1 MAKVLII
8 GGGGREHALARSIAS
23 NSEVTEIFCAP
34 GNGGTAQEPKC
45 INITQSTIPELV
57 TFAKSNH
64 IDLTIPGPEA
74 LLVEGVVDA
83 FHAEGLTIFGPHQE
97 AAQLEG
103 SKVYSKDFMN
113 RHGVATAR
121 AESFTNKEEALKTLP
136 TWNYPVVVKA
146 DGLAAGKGVIICQ
159 SQQEAAE
166 AIQQIMGEKC
176 FGSAG
181 DRLLLEEFLEGW
193 EASFLVLYD
202 GNTYTSMISAQDHKQ
217 IFDGGKGPNTGG
229 MGVIAPNP
237 RVTPELMQEID
248 RAILAPTFQGIAH
261 EGLNFSGV
269 LFFGVM
275 VCNGNPYLLE
285 YNVRFGD
292 PETEAVLPLLSSDL
306 YTTLYN
312 CTQGTLHTTDIT
324 WNDASCCS
332 VVMSSKGYPGEYQKG
347 DRIEGITKISDGEVY
362 IAGATLEK
370 ETLKTSGGRVL
381 VLSVT
386 GSTLE
391 EARAKAYTEITN
403 IHFDGCYY
411 RKDIGVAGQ

>member
-45 INITQSTIPELV
+45 INITQATIPELV

-103 SKVYSKDFMN
+103 SKVYSKNFMN

-121 AESFTNKEEALKTLP
+121 AESFTQKEEALKTLP

-146 DGLAAGKGVIICQ
+146 DGLAAGKGVIICN
-159 SQQEAAE
+159 SQQEAEE
-166 AIQQIMGEKC
+166 AILQIMGEKC

-181 DRLLLEEFLEGW
+181 DRVLLEQFLDGW

-237 RVTPELMQEID
+237 RVTPELMDEID
-248 RAILAPTFQGIAH
+248 RTILAPTFQGIAK
-261 EGLNFSGV
+261 ENLNFSGV

-275 VCNGNPYLLE
+275 VCEGIPYLLE

-306 YTTLYN
+306 YTTLYT
-312 CTQGTLHTTDIT
+312 CTKGELSTTDIR
-324 WNDASCCS
+324 WKKGSCCS
-332 VVMSSKGYPGEYQKG
+332 VVMSSKGYPGSYQKG
-347 DRIEGITKISDGEVY
+347 DTINGISKISDGEVY
-362 IAGATLEK
+362 LAGATLEAG
-370 ETLKTSGGRVL
+370 TLKTSGGRVL
-381 VLSVT
+381 VLSAT

-391 EARAKAYTEITN
+391 EARTKAYQEITN

-411 RKDIGVAGQ
+411 RKDIGIAGQ